1 MRQEIQLLGG
11 KLKMITLFLKKK
23 KQKTKNKNEVISPIG
38 YPTASKQ
45 SKPNMI
51 DPRIYTPQT
60 TCQCACEN
68 QIETAISHVVKE
80 SNITQFP

>member
-1 MRQEIQLLGG
+1 MKQETRLLGG
-11 KLKMITLFLKKK
+11 KLKMIFLFFIFI
-23 KQKTKNKNEVISPIG
+23 NKNEVISPIG

-45 SKPNMI
+45 SKTNMT

-68 QIETAISHVVKE
+68 QIETIISHAVKE
-80 SNITQFP
+80 SNTTQFP